1 QSRPWRPAVS
11 PRRPPLLFRNRRPP
25 SGDSR
30 PVARSWP
37 ACLEAVC
44 AMGAI
49 REGRWRGPSRPESRR
64 APVTIAPGFAPAL
77 PIAANRRASYR
88 EVCAPLPAAPQPRR
102 DSPECALAE
111 KPASR
116 DRTEHAVRTGRV
128 PRYNHTKDLAA
139 ALPTHVAGCF
149 SRLSFDQQ
157 YCQRTVNSFTIK
169 GIVRHL
175 GPNRN
180 HRPVAVVLCLA
191 MLATGVRSATASR
204 QGTNGAHPAQVSRS
218 F

>member
-1 QSRPWRPAVS
+1 
-11 PRRPPLLFRNRRPP
+11 
-25 SGDSR
+25 
-30 PVARSWP
+30 
-37 ACLEAVC
+37 
-44 AMGAI
+44 
-49 REGRWRGPSRPESRR
+49 
-64 APVTIAPGFAPAL
+64 
-77 PIAANRRASYR
+77 YR

-218 F
+218 FRTGSASPRFDRCFLTLNRTAVDPRLGTPASGCAGVRPVLCCSSLIASAASSPI